1 MRPLERLATCFLLF
15 GCAEP
20 PRPAPRVAEPVTT
33 AAATAGAE
41 PAVAN
46 SRYGYPAS
54 RRVDAADLLHGVS
67 VPDPYRWLEDE
78 KSEEVRSWM
87 KAQDDFARGRLKNL
101 PKRAELALRFREL
114 FDIERIGVP
123 LKRGNRYFWTHKEVG
138 KDKDAVLYRE
148 GKRGAPKVLLD
159 PNTWSTDA
167 SVSLGSYS
175 ISWDGKRVVYQV
187 KKNNS
192 DEAILEILDIDSGKK
207 LPDVID
213 GAKYTWRAAWTP
225 KGDGFYY
232 TKVPPVGER
241 VSVADRPGFAEIRF
255 HKLGDD
261 PVRDQVAHPATR
273 DPTTFHSADLSRDG
287 RFLIASVRRGWISSD
302 LYFQDLS
309 LRGDKA
315 GWKPLIVGQPHIYHA
330 EMFRG
335 RFYVIT
341 NEGAPN
347 WRVFSVDP
355 AKPERAHWTEVVPE
369 RKDTALDVLSIVG
382 GRIALVTI
390 KDVALKLEV
399 RELSGKLRYE
409 VALPEPGS
417 VSELIG
423 NEDQDEAHY
432 SFESFGRPPEV
443 YAISVTSG
451 KSELRTQTRVPID
464 ASKVMTEQRF
474 ATSKDGT
481 RIPYFVIR
489 NKVQTLDASAP
500 ALLNG
505 YGGFS
510 ATLTPTFTPS
520 SFPWLEQGGIY
531 VVANLR
537 GGGEYGETWHEA
549 GMRHKKQN
557 VFDDYVAVAEDLI
570 AQKYTRSDRLVL
582 RGRSNGG
589 LLVGAALTQRPELF
603 RAVICGVPLLDMLR
617 YHLYGSGKTWI
628 AEYGSA
634 DDAADFRTLLG
645 YSPYQRVK
653 QGVRYPSLLLSSAD
667 SDDRVDPMHA
677 RKFAAAMQHA
687 SAGGPVLLR
696 IQHNAGHGGADKIQ
710 ELVDERA
717 DEYAFALAEI
727 ADALKSP

>member
-1 MRPLERLATCFLLF
+1 MRHIERLALCFLMI
-15 GCAEP
+15 GCAEQ
-20 PRPAPRVAEPVTT
+20 PRPAARAPAPRSAP
-33 AAATAGAE
+33 AAPAASAPAATSA
-41 PAVAN
+41 
-46 SRYGYPAS
+46 YGYPAS
-54 RRVDAADLLHGVS
+54 RRVDTADVLHGVT
-67 VPDPYRWLEDE
+67 VADPYRWLEDE
-78 KSEEVRSWM
+78 KSAEVRTWM
-87 KAQDDFARGRLKNL
+87 KAQDEFARGYLTRL
-101 PKRAELALRFREL
+101 PKRAELAARFREL

-148 GKRGAPKVLLD
+148 GTQGAPKVLLD

-232 TKVPPVGER
+232 TKVPPVGGA
-241 VSVADRPGFAEIRF
+241 VTVADRPGFAEVRF
-255 HKLGDD
+255 HALGED
-261 PVRDQVAHPATR
+261 PAKDRVVHEATR
-273 DPTTFHSADLSRDG
+273 DPTTFQSADLSRDG
-287 RFLIASVRRGWISSD
+287 RFLLASVRRGWISSD

-309 LRGDKA
+309 DKA
-315 GWKPLIVGQPHIYHA
+315 QKPAWKPLIVGQPHIYHA
-330 EMFRG
+330 EIHGG

-355 AKPERAHWTEVVPE
+355 KKPERAAWREIVPE
-369 RKDTALDVLSIVG
+369 RKDTTLDVLSIVG

-399 RELSGKLRYE
+399 RELDGKLRYE

-423 NEDQDEAHY
+423 NSDEDEAHY

-443 YAISVTSG
+443 YALSVRSG
-451 KSELRTQTRVPID
+451 KSRLLSQTRVPID

-481 RIPYFVIR
+481 KIPYFVLR
-489 NKVQTLDASAP
+489 NKTQALDGNAP
-500 ALLNG
+500 ALLSG

-510 ATLTPTFTPS
+510 ASLTPSFTPTA
-520 SFPWLEQGGIY
+520 FPWLEQGGVF

-570 AQKYTRSDRLVL
+570 AQKYTRSERLVL

-634 DDAADFRTLLG
+634 EDATDFRTLLG

-653 QGVRYPSLLLSSAD
+653 PGVRYPSLLLSSAD

-677 RKFAAAMQHA
+677 RKFAAAMQAA
-687 SAGGPVLLR
+687 SSGGPVLLR
-696 IQHNAGHGGADKIQ
+696 IQHNAGHGGADKIK

-717 DEYAFALAEI
+717 DEYAFALAELG
-727 ADALKSP
+727 AVKSP